1 MIPEYRLINSLVNLP
16 INKIIKK
23 QIKNKIKTFNYP
35 RQTKLFNFIFSV
47 NNNRVFNH
55 VFGLDSEL
63 NQFSLDLYFS
73 KIVDFNFF
81 VASLMPIFEFQK
93 LYYKD
98 YQKMQELLFNQS
110 LSNPK
115 IKKWYLESLDLKL
128 DSIQDSVKELNFI
141 LDNPNLAKEIK
152 AKIINLTHVSGQL
165 FENMST
171 NSYYLGY
178 YLMLFYLL
186 NLETKKTLQ
195 LKSNTNWNLK
205 SYYQYED
212 IFSYKLLIMQKFSK
226 NLMEL
231 KGKNF
236 NLYWRVINYL
246 ITGHYE

>member
-16 INKIIKK
+16 INKITKK
-23 QIKNKIKTFNYP
+23 QIKNKIKTFNYS

-63 NQFSLDLYFS
+63 NQFSLDPYFS

-110 LSNPK
+110 LSNSK
-115 IKKWYLESLDLKL
+115 IKKWYLESLDLDL

-141 LDNPNLAKEIK
+141 LDNANIPKEIK
-152 AKIINLTHVSGQL
+152 TKIINLTHVSGQL

-226 NLMEL
+226 KLMEL